1 MKVAGFLALGL
12 VAGIIGGMF
21 GIGGGLVIV
30 PALLYLFSFK
40 QLEAIGTSSAAQ
52 VPPATLLAA
61 VEYYRE
67 GYVNLWAAGLI
78 AIGLFVGNYFGP
90 RIMISLDPATAR
102 RVYASFLLVMSLRWL
117 IWGK

>member
-1 MKVAGFLALGL
+1 MKVAAFLTLGL
-12 VAGIIGGMF
+12 AAGIVGGMF

-30 PALLYLFSFK
+30 PALLYLFNFK

-67 GYVNLWAAGLI
+67 GYVDLRAAALI
-78 AIGLFVGNYFGP
+78 AAGLFVGNFFGP
-90 RIMISLDPATAR
+90 RIMISLDPATAKR
-102 RVYASFLLVMSLRWL
+102 AYAVFLLVMSLRWL
-117 IWGK
+117 IWAK